1 MPYRS
6 CLCLLLVLAFSPLAQ
21 AQKPAETLAEYEA
34 AYERRIKREVLNN
47 VYIPKDLADAFN
59 ELNKKID
66 ADSERRFLSLPDTV
80 VAEKLFFSLGRW
92 INVNWG
98 FYGGSRLSHYLR
110 GIGLTHPEDMAT
122 FIIITYHRNLRREP
136 LDVKPLVEG
145 LVAKRQ
151 RAALDRRRAGE
162 VLEESR
168 RIRVPEGGE

>member
-1 MPYRS
+1 MSYRF
-6 CLCLLLVLAFSPLAQ
+6 CLCLLLLFAFSPLAQ
-21 AQKPAETLAEYEA
+21 AQKPAETLAEHEA
-34 AYERRIKREVLNN
+34 AYARRIKREVLNN

-80 VAEKLFFSLGRW
+80 AAEKLFFSLGRW

-110 GIGLTHPEDMAT
+110 GIGLTHPEDMST
-122 FIIITYHRNLRREP
+122 FIIITYHRNLRRVP
-136 LDVKPLVEG
+136 LDVKPLVED

-151 RAALDRRRAGE
+151 RARLERQRAGE
-162 VLEESR
+162 VLEETVR
-168 RIRVPEGGE
+168 QRPRN